1 MRKQTKVV
9 AVASAAALLAIGAS
23 MTSFA
28 ATGWVE
34 EDGTW
39 YFYDSDGN
47 RVEDTWKKS
56 GDNWYWLDAEE
67 GGAMATDK
75 LVEDDDDTYYV
86 DSNGVMVR
94 NTWVKMVNEDQDEDE
109 DPAEYH
115 YYYFQSNGKA
125 YKAPDNSNTTRFR
138 TIDGKRYAFD
148 DEGKMLYGWVKDGE
162 RQSDDDGWE
171 DAEYYLGSWD
181 QGWMQ
186 TGWQKIYVYDD
197 NEDDDMEY
205 WFNFKSNGKKR
216 FNDTHNEI
224 KEEKI
229 NGRRYGF
236 DNRGVMT
243 YEWTLA
249 TEGGTGSTATWA
261 STSSW
266 RYFNDIED
274 GARVT
279 KGWFKVIAP
288 HDDNDNTFKSNYS
301 KTFASTDADDE
312 NERWYWSDGDG
323 KVVSG
328 QIRKI
333 KGKYYGFRP
342 EGDGNGKG
350 GAMLSG
356 LVLMIVDQSTGEIVE
371 VLDDGVDA
379 DELND
384 LLDKDISSTIYQK
397 ILAATDSTN
406 VNYNTAYSHDTGNRV
421 LSLYYF
427 GNDEDSDGAM
437 KTGATTVT
445 LDGETFNFMFSK
457 TGGVGTRGV
466 GLTGVDDNKYIY
478 NMGCRIKADS
488 DDKYQVVRVTV
499 NNLGDSTDLHAD
511 GVVIDKIASSG
522 ANSIKSNYLATTISS
537 GSGSRTIGNV
547 QTFINDNNE
556 TVSYIDFS
564 ALRVNDPKEKYYLV
578 NTSGNIQKSKVAA
591 KDGDDWYFY
600 VKDRALKLYSN
611 NKNMDDINRT
621 GTQKWDT
628 PAATPNTYTV
638 KFDGSTNTTVTRGI
652 YVEDLTSGN

>member
-39 YFYDSDGN
+39 YFYDNDGN
-47 RVEDTWKKS
+47 RVEDAWKKS
-56 GDNWYWLDAEE
+56 GDNWYWLDAED
-67 GGAMATDK
+67 GGAMAVEK

-86 DSNGVMVR
+86 DANGVMVR
-94 NTWVKMVNEDQDEDE
+94 NTWVKVVNEEQDEDD

-115 YYYFQSNGKA
+115 YYYMQSNGKA
-125 YKAPDNSNTTRFR
+125 YKAPDNNTTTRFR

-162 RQSDDDGWE
+162 RQTDDDGWE
-171 DAEYYLGSWD
+171 DAVYYLGNWD
-181 QGWMQ
+181 DGAMK
-186 TGWQKIYVYDD
+186 TGWQKIYVHDED
-197 NEDDDMEY
+197 EDDDLEY

-216 FNDTHNEI
+216 FNDTYNEI

-229 NGRRYGF
+229 NGKRYGF
-236 DNRGVMT
+236 DKRGVMT

-249 TEGGTGSTATWA
+249 TKGTTGASWA

-266 RYFNDIED
+266 RYFNNIED

-279 KGWFKVIAP
+279 KGWFKVVAP
-288 HDDNDNTFKSNYS
+288 HEDNDNVFKSGYS
-301 KTFASTDADDE
+301 GDTFATTDADEE
-312 NERWYWSDGDG
+312 NERWYYSDGDG

-342 EGDGNGKG
+342 EDDGNGKG
-350 GAMLSG
+350 GAMLNG
-356 LVLMIVDQSTGEIVE
+356 LVLMVVNQGTGEIVK
-371 VLDDGVDA
+371 VVDDGVDA
-379 DELND
+379 DELDD
-384 LLDKDISSTIYQK
+384 LMDWDQTSTIYQDY
-397 ILAATDSTN
+397 LAAVDDLDWS
-406 VNYNTAYSHDTGNRV
+406 AGEDI
-421 LSLYYF
+421 SLYYF
-427 GNDEDSDGAM
+427 GNDEDADGSM

-445 LDGETFNFMFSK
+445 IDGNTYNFMFRKS
-457 TGGVGTRGV
+457 GGVGTKGF

-478 NMGCRIKADS
+478 NLGCRIKADS
-488 DDKYQVVRVTV
+488 DDKYQVVEVVTPY
-499 NNLGDSTDLHAD
+499 NMTTNKPESAD
-511 GVVIDKIASSG
+511 IQAGNVSVYKRPSIDFKNIAS
-522 ANSIKSNYLATTISS
+522 NNT
-537 GSGSRTIGNV
+537 V
-547 QTFINDNNE
+547 VNDSDE
-556 TVSYIDFS
+556 TVSYMDVS
-564 ALRVNDPKEKYYLV
+564 RWHGHYTNNAGVNLYARYYLV

-600 VKDRALKLYSN
+600 VKNRAVMLYTN
-611 NKNMDDINRT
+611 NKNLDKKSTTNISE
-621 GTQKWDT
+621 KWDT
-628 PAATPNTYTV
+628 AGAYVSRPNI
-638 KFDGSTNTTVTRGI
+638 SN
-652 YVEDLTSGN
+652 